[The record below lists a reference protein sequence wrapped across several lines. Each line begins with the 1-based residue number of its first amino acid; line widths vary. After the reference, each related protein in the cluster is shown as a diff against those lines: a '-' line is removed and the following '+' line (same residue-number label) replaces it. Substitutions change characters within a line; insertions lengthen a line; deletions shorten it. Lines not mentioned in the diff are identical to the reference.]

1 MYGLAWYLFFFIARS
16 NTAWPTVRFPDSLW
30 KGSTRDQ
37 LVCTEYDP
45 LYPPP
50 HIRSIHSTPFQFP
63 SLSIVWATMTE
74 PTPTA
79 AVPRPTGP
87 THYPHPP
94 GSCSG
99 CRPASP
105 LHLPSVESAHRPVSS
120 SIRPTNVQGS
130 PSGMFRNFPSTPI
143 PWCPI

>member
-1 MYGLAWYLFFFIARS
+1 
-16 NTAWPTVRFPDSLW
+16 
-30 KGSTRDQ
+30 
-37 LVCTEYDP
+37 
-45 LYPPP
+45 
-50 HIRSIHSTPFQFP
+50 
-63 SLSIVWATMTE
+63 MTE

-79 AVPRPTGP
+79 AGRQPPAGAVPRPTGP

-105 LHLPSVESAHRPVSS
+105 LHLPSAESAHRPVSS

-130 PSGMFRNFPSTPI
+130 PSAYD
-143 PWCPI
+143 